1 MKLDL
6 DFKDEKIGALNKE
19 LEELQ
24 AGGGAS
30 EEEVSSLRRQKND
43 LEMRLKDQVI
53 DLPPLYC
60 SNERIT
66 QLLIVINTCVYNGI
80 VFALKEE
87 ELDDL
92 AGQVQMLELAKTKL
106 EMSMAAQKKEHR
118 RELSSKDDELEDART
133 STQKKVCFLYRIQLI
148 HITTIIIHNS
158 SVTNEI

>member
-24 AGGGAS
+24 VGGGAS
-30 EEEVSSLRRQKND
+30 EEEVSSLKRQKHD
-43 LEMRLKDQVI
+43 LEMRLKDQ
-53 DLPPLYC
+53 
-60 SNERIT
+60 
-66 QLLIVINTCVYNGI
+66 
-80 VFALKEE
+80 EE

-92 AGQVQMLELAKTKL
+92 AGQVQMLEQAKTKL

-133 STQKKVCFLYRIQLI
+133 STQKKVSNFL
-148 HITTIIIHNS
+148 TVSVIICYCIKNNIGAILELLPIN
-158 SVTNEI
+158 TMTFR

>member
-1 MKLDL
+1 MPV
-6 DFKDEKIGALNKE
+6 FIM
-19 LEELQ
+19 
-24 AGGGAS
+24 
-30 EEEVSSLRRQKND
+30 VFF
-43 LEMRLKDQVI
+43 
-53 DLPPLYC
+53 
-60 SNERIT
+60 
-66 QLLIVINTCVYNGI
+66 
-80 VFALKEE
+80 FALKEE

-158 SVTNEI
+158 FVTNEI

>member
-1 MKLDL
+1 
-6 DFKDEKIGALNKE
+6 
-19 LEELQ
+19 
-24 AGGGAS
+24 
-30 EEEVSSLRRQKND
+30 
-43 LEMRLKDQVI
+43 MRKHR
-53 DLPPLYC
+53 
-60 SNERIT
+60 N
-66 QLLIVINTCVYNGI
+66 LIVINTCVYNVI

-133 STQKKVCFLYRIQLI
+133 STQKKVCFLYCIQLI
-148 HITTIIIHNS
+148 HITNLIIYNS

>member
-43 LEMRLKDQVI
+43 LEMRLKDQVMN
-53 DLPPLYC
+53 LAPLYW
-60 SNERIT
+60 SNEKT
-66 QLLIVINTCVYNGI
+66 LIVINTCVYNGI

-158 SVTNEI
+158 FVTNEI

>member
-24 AGGGAS
+24 VGGGAS
-30 EEEVSSLRRQKND
+30 EEEVSSLKRQKHD
-43 LEMRLKDQVI
+43 LEMRLKDQ
-53 DLPPLYC
+53 
-60 SNERIT
+60 
-66 QLLIVINTCVYNGI
+66 
-80 VFALKEE
+80 EE

-92 AGQVQMLELAKTKL
+92 AGQVQMLEQAKTKL

-133 STQKKVCFLYRIQLI
+133 STQKKVRNFL
-148 HITTIIIHNS
+148 TV
-158 SVTNEI
+158 SVMICYCNNIGAISELLPINTMTFR

>member
-53 DLPPLYC
+53 NLAPLYC
-60 SNERIT
+60 SNE
-66 QLLIVINTCVYNGI
+66 
-80 VFALKEE
+80 
-87 ELDDL
+87 
-92 AGQVQMLELAKTKL
+92 KTYKNCHKYL
-106 EMSMAAQKKEHR
+106 C
-118 RELSSKDDELEDART
+118 L
-133 STQKKVCFLYRIQLI
+133 
-148 HITTIIIHNS
+148 
-158 SVTNEI
+158 